1 MAGLD
6 LTSFDKALKDH
17 YTPYKVQN
25 MVYKD
30 NPLLAML
37 PKMKEFGGRQLP
49 IPVII
54 GDPQGRSRSFTRA
67 QTRAGQTS
75 ARVVSFNL
83 TRVHDYGISTIDN
96 ETLEA
101 SKKDIDA
108 FLEAKTTE
116 IDGLINSLTRSLAI
130 ALYHGGYGDIGVIAT
145 AGIST
150 TTITLATTSDV
161 TNFEVGQELDLSA
174 SVATDT
180 LRAYGSSGNG
190 LIVTNVNRSTGVIT
204 FGYNVT
210 DATNGI
216 PTAAAGDYIFV
227 RGDREDSATASRLKV
242 AGLGA
247 WNPYTTPTSTTFFGV
262 DRSVDPTRLAG
273 TRFDGSTAPI
283 EEALVDALV
292 LNAREGGSVDHFFMP
307 YAQYGNLEKSLGS
320 KVQYVDLKVGEVG
333 FRGISINGP
342 KRTVTCVP
350 DQNCPGNRIHGVD
363 MAAVKLCS
371 LGEVVRVLNSDGLQ
385 FLRQASADGVEIR
398 YGYYA
403 NLGCWSPK
411 DLISVNVTAA

>member
-17 YTPYKVQN
+17 YTDYKVQN

-30 NPLLAML
+30 NPFLAMC
-37 PKMKEFGGRQLP
+37 PKMKDFGGRSLP
-49 IPVII
+49 IPVIY
-54 GDPQGRSRSFTRA
+54 GDPQGRSQSFTRA
-67 QTRAGQTS
+67 QTRAGLTS
-75 ARVVSFNL
+75 TRVVSFGL

-116 IDGLINSLTRSLAI
+116 IDGLINSVTRSLAI
-130 ALYHGGYGDIGVIAT
+130 GMYRGGYGQIGVIGA
-145 AGIST
+145 IST
-150 TTITLATTSDV
+150 TTLTLATVSDV
-161 TNFEVGQELDLSA
+161 TNFEVGQELDVSA
-174 SVATDT
+174 SESSDA

-190 LIVTNVNRSTGVIT
+190 LIITNVNRSTGVLT
-204 FGYNVT
+204 FGFNVT

-216 PTAAAGDYIFV
+216 PLAVVTDVLFI
-227 RGDREDSATASRLKV
+227 RGDRQDSATPARLKPS
-242 AGLGA
+242 GLGA
-247 WNPYTTPTSTTFFGV
+247 WNPYTTPSSTAFFGV

-273 TRFDGSTAPI
+273 TRYDGSAQPV

-320 KVQYVDLKVGEVG
+320 KVQYVDLKVGEIG
-333 FRGISINGP
+333 FRGININGP

-350 DQNCPGNRIHGVD
+350 DQNCPGNRIHGVGMD
-363 MAAVKLCS
+363 SVKLCS
-371 LGEVVRVLNSDGLQ
+371 LGEPVRVLNSDGLQ

-398 YGYYA
+398 YGNYLNFA
-403 NLGCWSPK
+403 CWSPK
-411 DLISVNVTAA
+411 DLITVNVTAA